1 MLHQQLPTYF
11 TNQGC
16 LRCRL
21 LGSIQRQR
29 RLRRHVLQSR
39 TLGRWRLHLAGPWW
53 MGGDGPKKPGKT
65 MEKPWKNVE
74 KNLKIWDNMGTYCK
88 NEAPCNK
95 KTKHHIKTK
104 QTACLMENMRT
115 WWINTNGF
123 GGCINYFWTY
133 WVIMFPLRGP
143 KKMRC

>member
-16 LRCRL
+16 LRCR

-53 MGGDGPKKPGKT
+53 MGGDGQKKPGKT
-65 MEKPWKNVE
+65 MEKRGKKTWRYGT
-74 KNLKIWDNMGTYCK
+74 IWEHTVKMRPPAK
-88 NEAPCNK
+88 KK

-104 QTACLMENMRT
+104 QTACLMENMRK

-123 GGCINYFWTY
+123 GGCINYLWTY

-143 KKMRC
+143 KKMRY

>member
-53 MGGDGPKKPGKT
+53 MGGDGQKKPGKT

-95 KTKHHIKTK
+95 KNKTSHQD
-104 QTACLMENMRT
+104 QTNSMFDGKYENMMNKHQWI
-115 WWINTNGF
+115 WWVHQLFLNLLGD
-123 GGCINYFWTY
+123 Y
-133 WVIMFPLRGP
+133 VPS
-143 KKMRC
+143 

>member
-1 MLHQQLPTYF
+1 MLHQQLPTNF

-53 MGGDGPKKPGKT
+53 MGG
-65 MEKPWKNVE
+65 WRKNVE
-74 KNLKIWDNMGTYCK
+74 KHLKIWENMG
-88 NEAPCNK
+88 N
-95 KTKHHIKTK
+95 I
-104 QTACLMENMRT
+104 L
-115 WWINTNGF
+115 
-123 GGCINYFWTY
+123 
-133 WVIMFPLRGP
+133 
-143 KKMRC
+143 